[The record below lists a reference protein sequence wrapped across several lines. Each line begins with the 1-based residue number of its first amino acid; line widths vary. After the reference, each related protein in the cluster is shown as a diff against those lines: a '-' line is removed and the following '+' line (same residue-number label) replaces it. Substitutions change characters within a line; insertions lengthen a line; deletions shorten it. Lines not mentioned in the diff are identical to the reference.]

1 MFYEFSQNNSGGSL
15 IVNENLCDRVII
27 EADSKNEAISKGE
40 ELGMY
45 WNGVSCGID
54 CPCCGDRWNEPE
66 EVDLIRYQEEG
77 WPAFDYS
84 EITKKYKGDPLE
96 EWFKSYGHYTRKEE
110 PSYHKKKIGG
120 DFGTNVY
127 FSNIEEYA
135 QFMSDKYTWTTPNA
149 RIFYKDGTV
158 KEIYSRKP

>member
-1 MFYEFSQNNSGGSL
+1 MFYEFYQNNSGGSF
-15 IVNENLCDRVII
+15 IVNDTLCERVII
-27 EADSKNEAISKGE
+27 EADSEEEAISKGK

-45 WNGVSCGID
+45 WDGVSCGID
-54 CPCCGDRWNEPE
+54 CSCCGDRWNTPE

-84 EITKKYKGDPLE
+84 DITRKYKGDPLE
-96 EWFKSYGHYTRKEE
+96 EWLKAYGHYTRKEE
-110 PSYHKKKIGG
+110 PTFHERIGG

-127 FSNIEEYA
+127 INNIEEYA